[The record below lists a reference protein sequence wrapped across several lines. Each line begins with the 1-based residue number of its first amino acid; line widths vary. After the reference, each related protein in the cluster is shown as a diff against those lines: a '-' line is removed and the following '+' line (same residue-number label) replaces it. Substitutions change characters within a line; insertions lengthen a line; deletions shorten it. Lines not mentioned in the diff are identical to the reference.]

1 MDEKAHD
8 VHIVTILEEATGEWD
23 PKRGS
28 PRQNTVSLQEDD
40 DDALSC
46 TRDNEGT
53 IADSRER
60 VVRGDDAMD
69 SSDLGA
75 RWSALTLGAAFVPT
89 IWPKEEQKEEEEE
102 VDQVDARDAAAGDVR
117 EVGDDRV
124 FWETCL
130 GKGIQ

>member
-1 MDEKAHD
+1 MDEKALD
-8 VHIVTILEEATGEWD
+8 VHIVTILEEATGESD
-23 PKRGS
+23 PKTGS

-40 DDALSC
+40 DDAQSC

-53 IADSRER
+53 ITDSGER
-60 VVRGDDAMD
+60 FVRGDDAVD

-75 RWSALTLGAAFVPT
+75 RWSALTLGAVFVPT

-102 VDQVDARDAAAGDVR
+102 VDQEDARDVAAGNVR

>member
-1 MDEKAHD
+1 MDEKALD
-8 VHIVTILEEATGEWD
+8 VRIVTVLEEATGESD
-23 PKRGS
+23 PKSVS

-40 DDALSC
+40 DAQSC

-53 IADSRER
+53 IADSREG

-75 RWSALTLGAAFVPT
+75 RWSALTLGAVFVPT
-89 IWPKEEQKEEEEE
+89 IWPKEEHKEEEEE
-102 VDQVDARDAAAGDVR
+102 VNQEDARDAAAGDVR